1 MPIFGRRQLQLMLN
15 DLGPWLVRGKAK
27 DLLNRLENREPDQ
40 ALPAEYEL
48 ALTWAVSRVATLEID
63 KRMGERTPDIYSS
76 DLLANCPVAA
86 DVAAVSDVSLSGDA
100 LMRRA
105 ANIINLACD
114 EILKS
119 ASEHLHY
126 SFQERS
132 GYFATT
138 KGRRRFARDRQ
149 ITNAFQMDTLLRA
162 ALKDWLRGGRPT
174 EPLRWRSEHIDVVIS
189 WRDYVHPLT
198 NTFSSMPSLA
208 YDLRK
213 NPLYKVLKSKARQLK
228 EVPVGVRRAIFLG
241 DAGCRLLSDINRA
254 DSVNQTFS
262 GQQIINTFLAD
273 GNSVDFVLV
282 FSSKR
287 AKERSLDTF
296 KNPRIWYVYVFEQ
309 QRSRMQTEDLNR
321 FFMLR
326 DSLPAPYLT
335 GYEAHSW
342 HQQGMFSPQG
352 RGHYLPTSM
361 SIGRKSM
368 TIKIS
373 ARALHELMAG
383 KLTSEQ
389 FKHWTVGENNPF
401 KLQLGEGRTIS
412 NVRFEGKN
420 VAADDDYLIF
430 EFRDDPAAAPL
441 CLPDRLKSEE

>member
-1 MPIFGRRQLQLMLN
+1 
-15 DLGPWLVRGKAK
+15 
-27 DLLNRLENREPDQ
+27 
-40 ALPAEYEL
+40 
-48 ALTWAVSRVATLEID
+48 
-63 KRMGERTPDIYSS
+63 
-76 DLLANCPVAA
+76 
-86 DVAAVSDVSLSGDA
+86 
-100 LMRRA
+100 
-105 ANIINLACD
+105 
-114 EILKS
+114 
-119 ASEHLHY
+119 
-126 SFQERS
+126 
-132 GYFATT
+132 
-138 KGRRRFARDRQ
+138 
-149 ITNAFQMDTLLRA
+149 
-162 ALKDWLRGGRPT
+162 
-174 EPLRWRSEHIDVVIS
+174 
-189 WRDYVHPLT
+189 
-198 NTFSSMPSLA
+198 
-208 YDLRK
+208 
-213 NPLYKVLKSKARQLK
+213 
-228 EVPVGVRRAIFLG
+228 
-241 DAGCRLLSDINRA
+241 
-254 DSVNQTFS
+254 
-262 GQQIINTFLAD
+262 
-273 GNSVDFVLV
+273 
-282 FSSKR
+282 
-287 AKERSLDTF
+287 
-296 KNPRIWYVYVFEQ
+296 
-309 QRSRMQTEDLNR
+309 MQTEDLNR